1 MCRVLTGALFSDL
14 LLTLPNKESQGW
26 DSLLLQVPISKV
38 LFSGCVLSLLF
49 LFRFL
54 FLFPSHPTLILWGLQ
69 QQQDEQRA
77 KTAAVAVTEIRG
89 WGKGQERSSS
99 LEKSLERSSL
109 ALHVW
114 ERVQRGKVMQDLIA
128 SYLNH
133 TVSKPNLRKPTVQ
146 IISIKGRL
154 LAATHTVLW

>member
-1 MCRVLTGALFSDL
+1 MGFSPLTGSRLQGVIFRLFS
-14 LLTLPNKESQGW
+14 
-26 DSLLLQVPISKV
+26 
-38 LFSGCVLSLLF
+38 LSLL
-49 LFRFL
+49 FL

-109 ALHVW
+109 ALYVW
-114 ERVQRGKVMQDLIA
+114 ERVQCGKVMRDLIA

-133 TVSKPNLRKPTVQ
+133 TVSKPNLKKPTVQ
-146 IISIKGRL
+146 IIRIKGRL